1 MPCWIVIPPLQVQ
14 LLRFDY
20 GMVVLFVPLQLV
32 VVEEVSIGM
41 MLVVVAV
48 AVPVSLMFVGEMLKR
63 PPRLQP
69 P

>member
-1 MPCWIVIPPLQVQ
+1 M
-14 LLRFDY
+14 
-20 GMVVLFVPLQLV
+20 
-32 VVEEVSIGM
+32 VEEVSIGM

-48 AVPVSLMFVGEMLKR
+48 AVPVSLMFVGEMLKL